1 LNAPPTLV
9 EARNRASFVGHP
21 VELMLNGWLVVFPS
35 LQPGLIVRSVNPL
48 DDWLRHALNPKL
60 T

>member
-1 LNAPPTLV
+1 M
-9 EARNRASFVGHP
+9 P
-21 VELMLNGWLVVFPS
+21 VP
-35 LQPGLIVRSVNPL
+35 LQPGLIVRSVNLL